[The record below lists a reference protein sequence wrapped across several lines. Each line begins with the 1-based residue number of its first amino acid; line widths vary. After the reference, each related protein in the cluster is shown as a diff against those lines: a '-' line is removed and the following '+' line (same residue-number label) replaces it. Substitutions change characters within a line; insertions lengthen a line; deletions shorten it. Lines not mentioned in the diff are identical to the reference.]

1 MIYGY
6 ARVSTSGQAK
16 NGNSL
21 EAQEEELRQY
31 GCGEIVKEAY
41 TGTKV
46 ERPRFE
52 ELLERMQP
60 GDTLMVTKL
69 DRFARTAV
77 DGVQKVESLLQRG
90 IKVHVLNMG
99 LIEDTPIGRL
109 ILTTM
114 LAFAQFERDMIV
126 ERTQTGKE
134 IARKRSGYKEG
145 RPKIEPENLEKY
157 QKAVSSGEMTA
168 TQAAQEMGISRRSWY
183 NLCSRT
189 A

>member
-21 EAQEEELRQY
+21 EAQEKELLQH
-31 GCGEIVKEAY
+31 GCAEIVKEAY

-99 LIEDTPIGRL
+99 LIEDTPMGRL

-134 IARKRSGYKEG
+134 IAKVFFTDFNKLNIFNCFTIIIKPF
-145 RPKIEPENLEKY
+145 RPLILERIKD
-157 QKAVSSGEMTA
+157 K
-168 TQAAQEMGISRRSWY
+168 
-183 NLCSRT
+183 
-189 A
+189 

>member
-21 EAQEEELRQY
+21 EAQERELY
-31 GCGEIVKEAY
+31 AHGCEEIVKEAY
-41 TGTKV
+41 TGTKI
-46 ERPRFE
+46 ERPQFDA
-52 ELLERMQP
+52 LLERMQN
-60 GDTLMVTKL
+60 GDTLVVTKL

-99 LIEDTPIGRL
+99 LIEDTPMGRL

-134 IARKRSGYKEG
+134 VARKRPDYREG
-145 RPKIEPENLEKY
+145 RPKVEPENFKKY
-157 QKAVSSGEMTA
+157 KKAVSAGEMTVS
-168 TQAAQEMGISRRSWY
+168 QAAQELGISRRSWY
-183 NLCSRT
+183 NICART

>member
-21 EAQEEELRQY
+21 EAQEEELHAH
-31 GCGEIVKEAY
+31 GCEAIIKETY
-41 TGTKV
+41 TGTKID
-46 ERPRFE
+46 RPQFDA
-52 ELLERMQP
+52 LLKQMES
-60 GDTLMVTKL
+60 GDTLVVTKL

-77 DGVQKVESLLQRG
+77 DGVQKVEALLRRG

-99 LIEDTPIGRL
+99 LIEDTPMGRL

-134 IARKRSGYKEG
+134 VARKHPDYREG
-145 RPKIEPENLEKY
+145 RPQINPENFEKY
-157 QKAVSSGEMTA
+157 KKAVSDGEMSVA
-168 TQAAQEMGISRRSWY
+168 QAVQELGISRRSWY
-183 NLCSRT
+183 NILKRT

>member
-21 EAQEEELRQY
+21 EAQEKELLQH
-31 GCGEIVKEAY
+31 GCAEIVKEAY

-99 LIEDTPIGRL
+99 LIEDTPMGRL

-134 IARKRSGYKEG
+134 IARKRPNYKEG
-145 RPKIEPENLEKY
+145 RPKIEPENFKKY
-157 QKAVSSGEMTA
+157 QKAVSAGEMTV
-168 TQAAQEMGISRRSWY
+168 TQAVQEMGISRRSWY
-183 NLCSRT
+183 NLCARAS
-189 A
+189 